1 MTRRLPAL
9 LGASFM
15 LAACSGGAAPSFD
28 DAPIDTD
35 DQKASYGIGLNVGG
49 QLADARDRLDLAAF
63 TRGIDDALQGS
74 DPDIP
79 PEELQAVLQAFS
91 QQIQTAA
98 AEEQERAATENAAEG
113 EAYVAE
119 NAAREGVTT
128 TDSGLQYEVL
138 HEGEGASPTTE
149 QRVRLHYRGSLID
162 GTEFDS
168 SYERGEPAEFG
179 VGQLIPGF
187 TEALT
192 LMKPGSHYR
201 VVIPGDIAYGMR
213 GSPPA
218 IGPNSTLIFEIE
230 LLEILE

>member
-1 MTRRLPAL
+1 
-9 LGASFM
+9 M